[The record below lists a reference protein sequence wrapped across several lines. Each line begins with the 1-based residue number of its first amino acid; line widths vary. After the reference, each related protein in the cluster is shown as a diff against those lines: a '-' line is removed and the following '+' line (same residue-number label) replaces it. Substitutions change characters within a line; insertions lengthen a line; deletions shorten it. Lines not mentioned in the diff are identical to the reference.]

1 MSKLV
6 QSVKDAWWITPNEKR
21 SVMKYDDMDMDE
33 MNTIYIPT
41 GLMPI
46 GDAAMGGQ
54 EIDLTDDY
62 QQPNTGAIDA
72 EKV

>member
-1 MSKLV
+1 
-6 QSVKDAWWITPNEKR
+6 
-21 SVMKYDDMDMDE
+21 MKYDDIDMDE

-62 QQPNTGAIDA
+62 QQPNTANGAENIG
-72 EKV
+72 E

>member
-1 MSKLV
+1 
-6 QSVKDAWWITPNEKR
+6 
-21 SVMKYDDMDMDE
+21 
-33 MNTIYIPT
+33 
-41 GLMPI
+41 MPI